1 MSWELE
7 RHPENGCFTVYA
19 KATGPQIFQIRP
31 TTFSSTT
38 SLTLRHPDGPEPAV
52 PGTLSRLTCR
62 SQIKLRNLCTSD
74 RSQHLLLTH
83 RNWARAP
90 LSIDIPLVATAGSPA
105 PPDKNIPPKPAL
117 PKS

>member
-52 PGTLSRLTCR
+52 PGTLRP
-62 SQIKLRNLCTSD
+62 SD
-74 RSQHLLLTH
+74 MPITDQ
-83 RNWARAP
+83 AKE
-90 LSIDIPLVATAGSPA
+90 LVY
-105 PPDKNIPPKPAL
+105 I
-117 PKS
+117 